1 VVLVGTVAS
10 APARRRTPAGS
21 AVVSFGLRVEPSPTD
36 PAGGGCRVPVVVLGG
51 AADETTVAEG
61 DMVEIDGALTER
73 RWKTAGGA
81 RQSHFEILARKLRVL

>member
-1 VVLVGTVAS
+1 VLVGTVAS

-36 PAGGGCRVPVVVLGG
+36 SAIGSCRVPVVVLG
-51 AADETTVAEG
+51 AAVEEKTVVEG
-61 DMVEIDGALTER
+61 DVVEIEGSLTER
-73 RWKTAGGA
+73 RWKSPGGA